1 MKFSESRETRIAAD
15 YKCDDELTIIVV
27 ISEYR
32 KINCTNPIPPICIYR
47 KWTINMR
54 KFLRGFVA

>member
-47 KWTINMR
+47 K
-54 KFLRGFVA
+54 